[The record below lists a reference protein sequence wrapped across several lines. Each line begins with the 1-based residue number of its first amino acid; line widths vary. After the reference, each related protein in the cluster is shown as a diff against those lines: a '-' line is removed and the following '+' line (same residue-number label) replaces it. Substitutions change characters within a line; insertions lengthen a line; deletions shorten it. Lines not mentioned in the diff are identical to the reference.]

1 MKINL
6 TVTPQNINKYPI
18 HSHDTWELMC
28 YLSGKGHLETSKC
41 DYPFEKG
48 TVIAVPPGEKHGS
61 CGEGFFSNICIH
73 ADFEMS
79 ESKVYYIQKGTDEQT
94 ELFKII
100 KELYFDNRH
109 SAVMPNLILALKDLV
124 SIDVNPELAE
134 TEKVHKF
141 ISRNYMDAQLDVA
154 ELIRE
159 TGYSDDFFRTLYKE
173 KYGITPRQYLEKLRL
188 GYALDLMETYKTEM
202 QIRDVA
208 SLCGFNDELYFSRRF
223 KKMYGVSP
231 MYYLKGER
239 TNEKD

>member
-28 YLSGKGHLETSKC
+28 YLSGKGHLETSKG

-61 CGEGFFSNICIH
+61 CGEGYFSNICIH
-73 ADFEMS
+73 ADFEMN
-79 ESKVYYIQKGTDEQT
+79 ENKVYYIQKGTDEQT

-109 SAVMPNLILALKDLV
+109 SAVLPNLILALKDLV
-124 SIDVNPELAE
+124 SIDVNPELTE
-134 TEKVHKF
+134 TEKVHRQ
-141 ISRNYMDAQLDVA
+141 ISRNYMDSQLNIA

-173 KYGITPRQYLEKLRL
+173 KYGITPRQYLENLRL

-202 QIRDVA
+202 KIRDVA

-223 KKMYGVSP
+223 KKKYGVSP
-231 MYYLKGER
+231 THYQKGEI
-239 TNEKD
+239 K

>member
-6 TVTPQNINKYPI
+6 TVTPQRINKYPI

-28 YLSGKGHLETSKC
+28 YLSGKGHLETSKGNF
-41 DYPFEKG
+41 PFEKG

-79 ESKVYYIQKGTDEQT
+79 ENKIFYIPTGTEEQVS
-94 ELFKII
+94 LFGII

-109 SAVMPNLILALKDLV
+109 SAVLPNLILALKDLI
-124 SIDVNPELAE
+124 SIDIKPELSE
-134 TEKVHKF
+134 TEKVHKH

-154 ELIRE
+154 RLIRE

-173 KYGITPRQYLEKLRL
+173 KYGITPRQYLEGLRL
-188 GYALDLMETYKTEM
+188 DYSLELIKTYKNKM

-223 KKMYGVSP
+223 KKKYGVSP
-231 MYYLKGER
+231 MNYLKGEK
-239 TNEKD
+239 TNEED